1 MITIEVIPT
10 SRSINEQIDYLND
23 KIRCYVAPS
32 KIHGIGVFA
41 LRNLKAGENLYL
53 FPENQ
58 ERTWFIVPYSRFKDL
73 YPDVRNIILMRW
85 PSVING
91 SAFLAPNDDI
101 WMGSFVN
108 YSPDYNY
115 DQRKDLMIKD
125 VIKDGEILEDYCY
138 MNNADKIYPNLCR

>member
-1 MITIEVIPT
+1 MISIEVIPT

-23 KIRCYVAPS
+23 RIRCYIAPS

-41 LRNLKAGENLYL
+41 LRNLKAGENLYI

-58 ERTWFIVPYSRFKDL
+58 ERTWFTVPYSRFKDL
-73 YPDVRNIILMRW
+73 NSDVRNIILMRW

-91 SAFLAPNDDI
+91 SAFLAPNDDV

-108 YSPDYNY
+108 HADDFNY
-115 DQRKDLMIKD
+115 DQKADVVVKDIPAHS
-125 VIKDGEILEDYCY
+125 EITESYRIMLNYQ
-138 MNNADKIYPNLCR
+138 KIYPWLK